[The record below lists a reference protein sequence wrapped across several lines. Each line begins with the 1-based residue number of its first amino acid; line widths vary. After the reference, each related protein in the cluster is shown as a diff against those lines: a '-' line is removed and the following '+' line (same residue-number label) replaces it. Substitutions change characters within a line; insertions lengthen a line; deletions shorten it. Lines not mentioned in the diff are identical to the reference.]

1 MKIITILSHITFLLQ
16 NMLWN
21 GTNTI
26 SPLLYATFLCWYLL
40 LYSSYICKCMY
51 VVMCECIMLFVC
63 LHLGQM
69 CECMSN
75 FKCCYKNTCLYEWGW
90 ISRKLWLVMWWWWR
104 RGLLWYAKTFPLHYD
119 SDFLLSLFVVFLFS
133 FRKVEFHFSLDVFF
147 LFSFCMS

>member
-1 MKIITILSHITFLLQ
+1 MGHSSFPFSYFNPFSRPLLGSLSVSRPQLAWFLAHHQKEQGYEMKIITILSHITFLLQ

-40 LYSSYICKCMY
+40 LLLLIHMQMYVRMY

-75 FKCCYKNTCLYEWGW
+75 FKCCYKNTCLYE
-90 ISRKLWLVMWWWWR
+90 
-104 RGLLWYAKTFPLHYD
+104 
-119 SDFLLSLFVVFLFS
+119 
-133 FRKVEFHFSLDVFF
+133 
-147 LFSFCMS
+147 